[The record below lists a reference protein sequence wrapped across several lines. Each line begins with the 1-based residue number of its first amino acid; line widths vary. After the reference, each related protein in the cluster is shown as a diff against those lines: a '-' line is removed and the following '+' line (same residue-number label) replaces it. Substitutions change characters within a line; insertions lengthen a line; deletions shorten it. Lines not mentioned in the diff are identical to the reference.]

1 MRFPAFLRDASV
13 ASSTASWVPD
23 PEGYAYQDLQ
33 SDRED
38 LRRTTFMRASDALVV
53 RGVPPPD
60 AETLWNFTTM
70 AAPPPVK
77 DDIEA
82 ELEDDLVDE
91 IARAMKRRPLMNRLA
106 HVQSAYGELPSVLLP
121 SAAPSVPPPIPQ
133 TYAAPLALEPDDQV
147 SIDQLMEEFEEET
160 KTPTSAEWLGK
171 ARRERSRARLRNLT
185 GWLATIAI
193 GGSIILITAMMLQH

>member
-23 PEGYAYQDLQ
+23 PDGYAYQDLQ
-33 SDRED
+33 SNRQD

-70 AAPPPVK
+70 AAHPPVK
-77 DDIEA
+77 DDTEA

-133 TYAAPLALEPDDQV
+133 TYAAPLALEPDHSV

-160 KTPTSAEWLGK
+160 TTPTSAEWLGK

-193 GGSIILITAMMLQH
+193 GGGIILTTMMMLQH